1 MSLFSAFNALICPDF
16 DIYIQTAMGI
26 KRMVVSSRILRKK
39 KGVGGQER
47 FEEAIGTFISSVSFV
62 FKL

>member
-1 MSLFSAFNALICPDF
+1 
-16 DIYIQTAMGI
+16 
-26 KRMVVSSRILRKK
+26 MVVSSRILRKK
-39 KGVGGQER
+39 KGGGGGEER